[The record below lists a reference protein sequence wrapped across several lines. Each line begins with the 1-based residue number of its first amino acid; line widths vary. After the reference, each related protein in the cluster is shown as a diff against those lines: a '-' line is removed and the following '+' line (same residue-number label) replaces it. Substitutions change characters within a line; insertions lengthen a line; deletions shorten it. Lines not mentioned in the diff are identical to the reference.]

1 MKKKLS
7 KIGFAAVSL
16 LPSVVAAAEIPGG
29 VDPIAGNANLTLV
42 DVIQNAITYILGFAA
57 AIAVLFLIIG
67 GIRYMAS
74 QGNAEATEAAKHT
87 ILYSVIGLLVIVLS
101 FIIVIFISEQLAPAV
116 AK

>member
-1 MKKKLS
+1 MKKKIIKLLAIFTNLS
-7 KIGFAAVSL
+7 PSIALAFKAPIIGISDKN
-16 LPSVVAAAEIPGG
+16 PSILSVIERVVDI
-29 VDPIAGNANLTLV
+29 
-42 DVIQNAITYILGFAA
+42 ILGITGALAA
-57 AIAVLFLIIG
+57 LFIIIG

-101 FIIVIFISEQLAPAV
+101 FIIVIFVSEQLAPAV